1 MKQGKSA
8 QIKKMR
14 QVQRKQKLV
23 SKSQLPEFSYNDFAG
38 FLRARFYLTHIDKYS
53 QETFEVASF
62 FLDDVIAMM
71 VNHHFTQ
78 FTSNERATVKLNE
91 VMQATLVN
99 SDDRD
104 WRYFVL
110 LVPVL
115 YDMQQFL
122 LKEGNVSARFVIQSS
137 SFDINFWRM
146 IVRTVLAL
154 NFFKWQ
160 GKDVAELMEN
170 SNTIDELQFKFLLE
184 NKQDDDFNLPIIEET
199 FRGTKIKIKP
209 LIDTIAKT
217 QLAALQPDI
226 LAQEHIDAEKYLKQ
240 FKEASVKGVVSD
252 NVTNMLL
259 AFHKGIAETYHMTHD
274 LWDADILKCF
284 AMSHL
289 LDYWEPSWDNL
300 DGIGGE
306 VKSYLT
312 FLSTK
317 GAIKGLGNIIKDTVD
332 IDRYIDVSALNHLLE
347 NINSEQITKLA

>member
-8 QIKKMR
+8 QIKKIR

-23 SKSQLPEFSYNDFAG
+23 SKNKLPEFNYNDFAG

-71 VNHHFTQ
+71 VNHNFTQ

-122 LKEGNVSARFVIQSS
+122 LKEGNVSARFVVQTS

-160 GKDVAELMEN
+160 GKDVAELMKS
-170 SNTIDELQFKFLLE
+170 SNAIDELQFKFLLE
-184 NKQDDDFNLPIIEET
+184 NEQDDDFNLSVIEET
-199 FRGTKIKIKP
+199 FRGTKVKIKP
-209 LIDTIAKT
+209 LIENVGAT
-217 QLAALQPDI
+217 QIPELKPEI
-226 LAQEHIDAEKYLKQ
+226 LNQEMVVSEKYLHQ

-252 NVTNMLL
+252 NVTNMLS
-259 AFHKGIAETYHMTHD
+259 AFHEGIVEMFHVTHE
-274 LWDADILKCF
+274 LWDAEILNHF
-284 AMSHL
+284 AMSYL
-289 LDYWEPSWDNL
+289 LDYWEPSWDSL

-312 FLSTK
+312 FLSQK
-317 GAIKGLGNIIKDTVD
+317 GALKGLGNILKGTTD
-332 IDRYIDVSALNHLLE
+332 IDRYIDISALNYLLSQLDSE
-347 NINSEQITKLA
+347 KINKLA